1 MKTYPLESISL
12 EEAKNKQFKMVEE
25 ITAIYSG
32 SESLSRGDLGVNQ
45 EANKPKSTLLGE
57 KAIADFFG
65 VERACLVRGAGTGA
79 IRFALQALLKPCEE
93 ILVHTAPIYPTTEV
107 SFGAMGLKPVRVDF
121 NDITALESFLKNT
134 TVKVALVQ
142 LTRQQIEDRYNHVE
156 VISLL
161 KKYGLKVITDDNYAV
176 MKVDKIGCEVGA
188 DISCFSCFKLLGPE
202 GVGCVCGK
210 EEYIYA
216 IQKMNYSGGGQVQG
230 WETQE
235 VLRGLVFAPVLLAV
249 QSEVNESLVKTLQS
263 GKITGVKDAFLAN
276 AQSKVLIVELKDE
289 IAPKVIEEAEKLG
302 GLPNPVGAESKYEI
316 SPMFYRVSGTFLK
329 SDPTLG
335 KRMIRINP
343 NRSGAETI
351 LTILEKAIKK
361 AMEK

>member
-12 EEAKNKQFKMVEE
+12 EEAKNKQFKMVNE
-25 ITAIYSG
+25 ITSVYSG
-32 SESLSRGDLGVNQ
+32 SESLSRGDLGVNK

-57 KAIADFFG
+57 RAIANFFG
-65 VERACLVRGAGTGA
+65 AERACLVRGAGTGA
-79 IRFALQALLKPCEE
+79 IRFALQALLKPCDE
-93 ILVHTAPIYPTTEV
+93 ILVHTAPIYPTTQV
-107 SFGAMGLKPVRVDF
+107 SFDAMGLKPVRADF
-121 NDITALESFLKNT
+121 NDIGKLENFLKTT

-142 LTRQQIEDRYNHVE
+142 LTRQQIEDSYNHGE

-161 KKYGLKVITDDNYAV
+161 KKYDIKVITDDNYAV
-176 MKVDKIGCEVGA
+176 MKVAKIGCEVGA

-202 GVGCVCGK
+202 GVGCVCGA

-235 VLRGLVFAPVLLAV
+235 ALRGLVFVPVLLAI

-263 GKITGVKDAFLAN
+263 GKISGVKDAFLAN
-276 AQSKVLIVELKDE
+276 AQSKVLIVELEDE
-289 IAPKVIEEAEKLG
+289 IAPEVISEAEKLG

-329 SDPTLG
+329 ADPTLG

-351 LTILEKAIKK
+351 LNILEQAIKK